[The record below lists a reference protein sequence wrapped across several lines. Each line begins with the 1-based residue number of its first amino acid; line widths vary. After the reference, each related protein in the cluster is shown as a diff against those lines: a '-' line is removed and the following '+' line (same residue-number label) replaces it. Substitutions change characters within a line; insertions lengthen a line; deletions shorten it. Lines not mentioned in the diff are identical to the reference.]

1 MRNLV
6 HSQQWVLDSAYR
18 GRSSYVPHREP
29 SFPNSPPRG
38 VSHPGPQ
45 AQWTTHSHISRAAQL
60 LASRPCTRDS
70 HGAHLVPTQCPPK
83 GSKSPPC
90 GPQPPAPLHLTG
102 LNGVKTLGA
111 SNGHLEKVEILSG
124 GERDMSSFPGW
135 KRVCEFMELSQD
147 RTGHGLLTFQ
157 TLFTNIPNTDR
168 PRALGPQLQTG

>member
-18 GRSSYVPHREP
+18 RRSSYVPHRQP

-70 HGAHLVPTQCPPK
+70 HRAHLVPTQRLQVTTLWPPTPCAT
-83 GSKSPPC
+83 SPNWPKW
-90 GPQPPAPLHLTG
+90 GQE
-102 LNGVKTLGA
+102 LGA